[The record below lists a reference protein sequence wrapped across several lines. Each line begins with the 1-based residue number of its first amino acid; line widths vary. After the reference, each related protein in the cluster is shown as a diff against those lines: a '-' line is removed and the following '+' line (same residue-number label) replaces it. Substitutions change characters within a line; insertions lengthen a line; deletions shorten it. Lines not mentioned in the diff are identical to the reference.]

1 MPGVIKVLGPDDR
14 SYYTARDVS
23 QLLGVSRSKAY
34 SMIKDMRQE
43 CVKSGNMTKS
53 YPAGK
58 IPKKYFDRVC
68 MIE

>member
-1 MPGVIKVLGPDDR
+1 MPGIIKVLGPEDR
-14 SYYTARDVS
+14 PYYTAGDVMRI
-23 QLLGVSRSKAY
+23 LGVSRSKAY

-43 CVKSGNMTKS
+43 CVKSGNMTKA

-58 IPKKYFDRVC
+58 IPKKYFNEVC